1 MVLSRLREETRAQHG
16 RVEELLALLSPAM
29 TVSGY
34 CRVLQAM
41 HAAWLPLEA
50 ALEKHC
56 PAQYADLWRGRQRAH
71 RLEADLAALGCERD
85 ASHSGPFQPATLPD
99 LSTAAA
105 WLGALYVTEG
115 STLGGQQISRHLE
128 RKFGWSAGRGHT
140 FFLGYGERTGERW
153 RAVQQ
158 ALEAPGLDG
167 NQVVDGA
174 HQTFS
179 YLEVSFASR
188 L

>member
-1 MVLSRLREETRAQHG
+1 MVLTRLREETRAQHG

-29 TVSGY
+29 TVTGY
-34 CRVLQAM
+34 CRVLQVM
-41 HAAWLPLEA
+41 YAAWLPLEA
-50 ALEKHC
+50 ALGQHC
-56 PAQYADLWRGRQRAH
+56 PAQYAELWRGRQRAH
-71 RLEADLAALGCERD
+71 RIQTDLAALGCTPD
-85 ASHSGPFQPATLPD
+85 ANLPGSYPSATLPD
-99 LSTAAA
+99 LSTGAA

-128 RKFGWSAGRGHT
+128 QKFGWLEGRGHT
-140 FFLGYGERTGERW
+140 FFLAYREQTGERW

-167 NQVVDGA
+167 NQVIRGA

-179 YLEVSFASR
+179 YLELCFAAGI
-188 L
+188 